1 MKFRWRE
8 LLISFLLAVGVWY
21 IVTGSEKV
29 ESQIEVRVDY
39 RGLPNGL
46 VVLNGTVNRVS
57 VRIRASVGMLH
68 SFSGRDFACFVD
80 LSSLKRGE
88 NILPIDTRQI
98 LIPGGVEIID
108 VTPSRIYL
116 DVDSVESKNVPLTA
130 EITGDL
136 PEDYTAEVR
145 FSPNEVKISGASSH
159 MDEIDKIVIPVTFD
173 GPVVPGAT
181 ENRRLIPLP
190 EGVDS
195 VPTETRVSLH
205 ISIKRKLV
213 DVTRTVSVRGPDQF
227 GLFVRPDKVKIS
239 LAAPVTFASKA
250 LSSEDIRA
258 FVQVDRP
265 ELGTYSLPV
274 RVALP
279 DGVELVKV
287 EPANVSVTVEQKQSA
302 NPRPAA
308 PRARR

>member
-1 MKFRWRE
+1 MKLRWRE
-8 LLISFLLAVGVWY
+8 LLIAFLLAVGIWY

-39 RGLPNGL
+39 RGLPSGL

-57 VRIRASVGMLH
+57 VRVRASVGMLH

-80 LSSLKRGE
+80 LSSLKKGE
-88 NILPIDTRQI
+88 NILPIDTRLI

-108 VTPSRIYL
+108 VAPSRIYL

-130 EITGDL
+130 KITGDL

-145 FSPNEVKISGASSH
+145 FSPDEVKISGASSH
-159 MDEIDKIVIPVTFD
+159 VGAIDKIVIPVALD
-173 GPVVPGAT
+173 EAVRPGTT
-181 ENRRLIPLP
+181 ESKRLVPLP
-190 EGVDS
+190 EGVDCAPS
-195 VPTETRVSLH
+195 EVRAALH
-205 ISIKRKLV
+205 VGIKRKWV

-239 LAAPVTFASKA
+239 LAAPVTFAAKA
-250 LSSEDIRA
+250 AASGEIKA

-287 EPANVSVTVEQKQSA
+287 EPAHVSVTVEQKQPA
-302 NPRPAA
+302 KAA